1 MMSSVMSGM
10 SVKIFQNYKKINSF
24 ALLRYHS
31 CISSTI
37 NRYNFDKSRGTSIER
52 NPLMY
57 MLFLTTP
64 NNLSLVEQRRY
75 AKRKKTSK
83 QQEEE
88 EEESDEED
96 ETYESLEPD
105 EMGDN
110 FNLITKSVPSM
121 RVDSIIKAG
130 LGITKKKVEKE
141 FYASHIRVNSEKVLK
156 KATVVYPEDEIDLIK
171 GYSPENSRFLLVDR
185 ILVKSIGKVT
195 GTGNYPVKMQVF
207 KSLTIENYPEPWT
220 KSSARVVEDEWK

>member
-1 MMSSVMSGM
+1 MLSVECLLKSY
-10 SVKIFQNYKKINSF
+10 KI
-24 ALLRYHS
+24 
-31 CISSTI
+31 
-37 NRYNFDKSRGTSIER
+37 
-52 NPLMY
+52 
-57 MLFLTTP
+57 
-64 NNLSLVEQRRY
+64 
-75 AKRKKTSK
+75 
-83 QQEEE
+83 EE
-88 EEESDEED
+88 EEESDED

-105 EMGDN
+105 EMGDT

-121 RVDSIIKAG
+121 RLDSIVKAG

-156 KATVVYPEDEIDLIK
+156 KATTVYPEDEIDLIK

-185 ILVKSIGKVT
+185 IIVKSIGKVT

-220 KSSARVVEDEWK
+220 KSSTRATDDDWK